1 MNVLGREV
9 DATVTNFR
17 TVEWESLSMNF
28 VMMFSPNTFAG
39 APHAHLATLTY
50 PGGASEEEEIE
61 LLRKVSEAFP
71 TITAIRV
78 KDALSQ
84 INSIVAD
91 LALAIRAAASVTLIA
106 AVLVLGGT
114 LAATQ
119 RSRIYDAV
127 ILKTLGAT
135 RARLVGAFALEYL
148 ILGLATA
155 VFGLFAGTVA
165 GWFVLTQLMNIDFEM
180 LPGAAAGSVA
190 AALLVT
196 VALGMIGTWRA
207 LGEKPARVLRDL

>member
-1 MNVLGREV
+1 
-9 DATVTNFR
+9 
-17 TVEWESLSMNF
+17 
-28 VMMFSPNTFAG
+28 
-39 APHAHLATLTY
+39 
-50 PGGASEEEEIE
+50 
-61 LLRKVSEAFP
+61 VSEAFP

-148 ILGLATA
+148 IHGLATA